1 MGGHPFR
8 TWESPSGLPIIHEV
22 STPRVHRTLSRLLLA
37 TGLWL
42 LAVLTLT
49 PWQQSADGEGRVIA
63 FTPVERQQILEA
75 PIDGRIVQWHVR
87 EGSIVKAGD
96 PLVDIADNDPDLMN
110 RIRGERDA
118 IKQRIE
124 LAKQR
129 VSTLEARIST
139 LEEMRRTAVAAAAAR
154 VRVAAQRVKASEQAL
169 EASKAANYTSKLNLD
184 RQRALVKDGL
194 VSNRAVELAELE
206 FTRTLTEV
214 ERSNAALLGARSE
227 ESAALSEKMRV
238 DAERESV
245 IEEARASLASAQA
258 DIART
263 NEELYRIEV
272 RIARQE
278 AQSVVA
284 NRDGMVQRV
293 LVVDGNQMVK
303 AGDKLLIL
311 VPDTKDRAVEVWVKG
326 NDAPLISPMRH
337 VRLQFEGWPALQ
349 FSGWPSVAIGTFG
362 GRVAFVD
369 PSDDGKGKFR
379 VVIVPDEGEP
389 WPDARYLR
397 QGVRAH
403 AWVLLDQ
410 VRLGYELWR
419 QFNGFPPTV
428 NQPVDG
434 DEKDDKGKK

>member
-8 TWESPSGLPIIHEV
+8 TWEAPTSLPIIHEV
-22 STPRVHRTLSRLLLA
+22 TTPRIYRTLSRLLMALGVWLIGILA
-37 TGLWL
+37 
-42 LAVLTLT
+42 LT
-49 PWQQSADGEGRVIA
+49 PWQQSADGEGKVIA
-63 FTPVERQQILEA
+63 FTPVERQQVLEA
-75 PIDGRIVQWHVR
+75 PIDGRIIQWHVR
-87 EGSIVKAGD
+87 EGSRVKAGD
-96 PLVDIADNDPDLMN
+96 PLVDISDNDPELMN
-110 RIRGERDA
+110 RLRGERDA
-118 IKQRIE
+118 VKQRVE

-129 VSTLEARIST
+129 VETLEARIST
-139 LEEMRRTAVAAAAAR
+139 LEDMRKTAVAAAAAR
-154 VRVAAQRVKASEQAL
+154 IRIATQRVKASEQAL
-169 EASKAANYTSKLNLD
+169 EASKAANHTSKLNLD
-184 RQRALVKDGL
+184 RQRSLVKDGL

-206 FTRTLTEV
+206 FTRTLTDV
-214 ERSNAALLGARSE
+214 ERSNANLLGARSE
-227 ESAALSEKMRV
+227 ESAAVSERMRV
-238 DAERESV
+238 DAEREAV
-245 IEEARASLASAQA
+245 VEEARASLASAQA

-263 NEELYRIEV
+263 TEELYRIEV
-272 RIARQE
+272 RLARQE

-293 LVVDGNQMVK
+293 LAVDGNQMVK
-303 AGDKLLIL
+303 AGDKLLVL

-326 NDAPLISPMRH
+326 NDAPLISPSRH

-349 FSGWPSVAIGTFG
+349 FSGWPSVAVGTFG

-379 VVIVPDEGEP
+379 VVIVPDEDEP
-389 WPDARYLR
+389 WPDARFLR

-428 NQPVDG
+428 SQPVDG
-434 DEKDDKGKK
+434 DDKDGKDKK